1 MEQPSHS
8 ISASEPSS
16 ARHVVQE
23 SYQAGG
29 SYRIIPLRSGLCTY
43 AEPPRA
49 EGGLKV
55 SLRRLWVVAR
65 KEFYHVTRDMRLLFL
80 VTVAPAFLL
89 VTLSYVFA
97 LDVGR
102 IDLAV
107 RDLDQT
113 SVSRE
118 LVSQITADGEF
129 AVVTWLEGEPD
140 VEDLFARGAADIVLV
155 IPSGFTATALRGKAA
170 QLHAI
175 VDGVDALAAGQAL
188 GLLES
193 RVRAFVGSMAR
204 SRMGLGAQ
212 PLVASRMVEV
222 RDRAL
227 YNGAL
232 KSLMS
237 MVPGLMGIIL
247 AMPALAL
254 ALGLAREKEMGSFE
268 SLIVTPVHGVEY
280 LIGKLLAYEA
290 GGLMSGILAFVV
302 ATAWFDVPFRGSMV
316 DFLLLTADYLL
327 ASMGISLVVAS
338 LVRNQQT
345 AMFLVLMIFFVPSF
359 FLAGLFRPIAEEPL
373 ARAVAYALPSTHFVT
388 ISRGLFLK
396 GLGVA
401 ALKTPAL
408 ALLATGLASQGVSL
422 LLFDKKL
429 S

>member
-1 MEQPSHS
+1 MSF
-8 ISASEPSS
+8 
-16 ARHVVQE
+16 
-23 SYQAGG
+23 
-29 SYRIIPLRSGLCTY
+29 
-43 AEPPRA
+43 
-49 EGGLKV
+49 
-55 SLRRLWVVAR
+55 RRLWVVAR
-65 KEFYHVTRDMRLLFL
+65 KEFCHVTRDPRLLFL
-80 VTVAPAFLL
+80 VTAAPAFLL

-102 IDLAV
+102 IDLVV

-118 LVSQITADGEF
+118 LVSQITADGDF
-129 AVVTWLEGEPD
+129 SVVTRLEGEPD
-140 VEDLFARGAADIVLV
+140 VEELFARGAADVVLI
-155 IPSGFTATALRGKAA
+155 IPSGFTSTALSGKAA

-188 GLLES
+188 GLLEN

-212 PLVASRMVEV
+212 PLVASRVVEI

-232 KSLMS
+232 RSLTS
-237 MVPGLMGIIL
+237 MVPGLMAIIL
-247 AMPALAL
+247 AMPALAF

-268 SLIVTPVHGVEY
+268 SLIVTPVQGAEY
-280 LIGKLLAYEA
+280 LMGKLLAYEA
-290 GGLMSGILAFVV
+290 GGLVSSLLAFGV
-302 ATAWFDVPFRGSMV
+302 ATAWFDVPFRGSMA
-316 DFLLLTADYLL
+316 DFLLLTADYLV

-359 FLAGLFRPIAEEPL
+359 FLAGLFRPVAEEPL
-373 ARAVAYALPSTHFVT
+373 ARAVAYALPSSHFVT

-396 GLGVA
+396 GLGVR
-401 ALKTPAL
+401 ALGTPAL
-408 ALLATGLASQGVSL
+408 ALLGIGLACQMLSL

>member
-1 MEQPSHS
+1 MG
-8 ISASEPSS
+8 SEY
-16 ARHVVQE
+16 ARRQGDLTM
-23 SYQAGG
+23 SM
-29 SYRIIPLRSGLCTY
+29 
-43 AEPPRA
+43 
-49 EGGLKV
+49 
-55 SLRRLWVVAR
+55 RRLWVVTR
-65 KEFYHVTRDMRLLFL
+65 KEFCHVTRDVRLLLL

-118 LVSQITADGEF
+118 LVSQITADGDF
-129 AVVTWLEGEPD
+129 VVAVWLEGEPD
-140 VEDLFARGAADIVLV
+140 VERLFARGGADIVLV
-155 IPSGFTATALRGKAA
+155 IPSGFTSMALSGKAA

-175 VDGVDALAAGQAL
+175 VDGVDAMGAGQAL
-188 GLLES
+188 ALLES

-204 SRMGLGAQ
+204 SRMGLGAE
-212 PLVASRMVEV
+212 PLVTSRMVEI

-232 KSLMS
+232 RSLTS
-237 MVPGLMGIIL
+237 MVPGLMAIIL

-268 SLIVTPVHGVEY
+268 SIIVTPVHGVEY
-280 LIGKLLAYEA
+280 LVGKLLAYEA
-290 GGLMSGILAFVV
+290 GGLVSGVLALIV
-302 ATAWFDVPFRGSMV
+302 ATVWFNVPFRGSMA

-359 FLAGLFRPIAEEPL
+359 FLAGLLRPIAEEPL

-396 GLGVA
+396 GLNVS
-401 ALKTPAL
+401 ALRVPAL
-408 ALLATGLASQGVSL
+408 ALLVIGLGCQALSL
-422 LLFDKKL
+422 LLFEKKL

>member
-1 MEQPSHS
+1 MS
-8 ISASEPSS
+8 
-16 ARHVVQE
+16 V
-23 SYQAGG
+23 
-29 SYRIIPLRSGLCTY
+29 
-43 AEPPRA
+43 
-49 EGGLKV
+49 
-55 SLRRLWVVAR
+55 RRLWVVAR
-65 KEFYHVTRDMRLLFL
+65 KEFRHVTRDLRLLLL

-118 LVSQITADGEF
+118 LISQITADGDF
-129 AVVTWLEGEPD
+129 AVVTWMERERD
-140 VEDLFARGAADIVLV
+140 VEDLFARGVADVVLV
-155 IPSGFTATALRGKAA
+155 IPSGFTSTALSGEAA

-193 RVRAFVGSMAR
+193 RVRAFVASMGR
-204 SRMGLGAQ
+204 SRTGLGAQ
-212 PLVASRMVEV
+212 PLVTSRIVEI
-222 RDRAL
+222 RDRAW

-232 KSLMS
+232 KSLTS
-237 MVPGLMGIIL
+237 MVPGLMAIIL
-247 AMPALAL
+247 AMPALAF

-268 SLIVTPVHGVEY
+268 SLIVTPVQGVEY
-280 LIGKLLAYEA
+280 LIGKLVAYEA
-290 GGLMSGILAFVV
+290 GGVISGVLAFVV
-302 ATAWFDVPFRGSMV
+302 ATAWFDVPFRGSMA

-359 FLAGLFRPIAEEPL
+359 FLAGLLRPIAEDPL
-373 ARAVAYALPSTHFVT
+373 ARAVSYALPSTHFVT

-396 GLGVA
+396 GLSTA
-401 ALKTPAL
+401 ALAAPAL
-408 ALLATGLASQGVSL
+408 TLLGIGLACQVVSL
-422 LLFDKKL
+422 VLFDKKL

>member
-1 MEQPSHS
+1 
-8 ISASEPSS
+8 
-16 ARHVVQE
+16 
-23 SYQAGG
+23 
-29 SYRIIPLRSGLCTY
+29 
-43 AEPPRA
+43 
-49 EGGLKV
+49 
-55 SLRRLWVVAR
+55 
-65 KEFYHVTRDMRLLFL
+65 LLLL

-118 LVSQITADGEF
+118 LISQITADGDF
-129 AVVTWLEGEPD
+129 AVVTWMERERD
-140 VEDLFARGAADIVLV
+140 VEDLFARGVADVVLV
-155 IPSGFTATALRGKAA
+155 IPSGFTSTALSGEAA

-193 RVRAFVGSMAR
+193 RVRAFVASMGR
-204 SRMGLGAQ
+204 SRTGLGAQ
-212 PLVASRMVEV
+212 PLVTSRIVEI
-222 RDRAL
+222 RDRAW

-232 KSLMS
+232 KSLTS
-237 MVPGLMGIIL
+237 MVPGLMAIIL
-247 AMPALAL
+247 AMPALAF

-268 SLIVTPVHGVEY
+268 SLIVTPVQGVEY
-280 LIGKLLAYEA
+280 LIGKLVAYEA
-290 GGLMSGILAFVV
+290 GGVISGVLAFVV
-302 ATAWFDVPFRGSMV
+302 ATAWFDVPFRGSMA

-359 FLAGLFRPIAEEPL
+359 FLAGLLRPIAEDPL
-373 ARAVAYALPSTHFVT
+373 ARAVSYALPSTHFVT

-396 GLGVA
+396 GLSTA
-401 ALKTPAL
+401 ALAAPAL
-408 ALLATGLASQGVSL
+408 TLLGIGLACQVVSL
-422 LLFDKKL
+422 VLFDKKL